1 MQRFILKIDKYD
13 LGFVGLLVIVLLF
26 FNFHHYFFL
35 PPQGVHFIRQTD
47 SLSFVNNYYEN
58 GFHFFKPSIYNLMST
73 NGNAAC
79 EFPII
84 YYFTAFLYLLFGE
97 KEFLLKSIHLI
108 IFLIGLFHVY
118 KMSFLHLKNH
128 LYAYLIPLFILSST
142 SLVYYSF
149 NYLPDSAAL
158 GFAFSGWYFIYQF
171 KDSKENKY
179 LLFSTLFF
187 ALSSLLKVTYLVQP
201 IAAYGMLL
209 MVYFFSPLKTEL
221 DKKVLKKLT
230 LFFGG
235 ALLLVICWNSFVLFY
250 NSKNNSTYFTTDILP
265 IWDLSPAERII
276 YWEDILGE
284 WYKKYLAETS
294 FHFFIAIGLFMLFN
308 IRKVSISL
316 RWNLLFL
323 VCGSFIYFI
332 LFFLQF
338 RFHDYYFLLFF
349 PLIVFL
355 LIAFFESFQKTILN
369 TKGIV
374 FFNLVAL
381 VIIVAGLNYAR
392 MKTAERYQN
401 GNDSVSRI
409 GFVLR
414 KNILNL
420 NRLQIPRNSKVIIGP
435 DLSVSGG
442 LNYLHRKGWVLN
454 RSTDVTV
461 EKINELKSF
470 GADYFIQVQDYK
482 KYEKNLEK
490 VGALIFKNKD
500 LSVYKF

>member
-1 MQRFILKIDKYD
+1 M
-13 LGFVGLLVIVLLF
+13 
-26 FNFHHYFFL
+26 
-35 PPQGVHFIRQTD
+35 
-47 SLSFVNNYYEN
+47 
-58 GFHFFKPSIYNLMST
+58 
-73 NGNAAC
+73 
-79 EFPII
+79 
-84 YYFTAFLYLLFGE
+84 
-97 KEFLLKSIHLI
+97 
-108 IFLIGLFHVY
+108 
-118 KMSFLHLKNH
+118 
-128 LYAYLIPLFILSST
+128 
-142 SLVYYSF
+142 
-149 NYLPDSAAL
+149 
-158 GFAFSGWYFIYQF
+158 
-171 KDSKENKY
+171 
-179 LLFSTLFF
+179 
-187 ALSSLLKVTYLVQP
+187 
-201 IAAYGMLL
+201 
-209 MVYFFSPLKTEL
+209 

-454 RSTDVTV
+454 RSTDVSV